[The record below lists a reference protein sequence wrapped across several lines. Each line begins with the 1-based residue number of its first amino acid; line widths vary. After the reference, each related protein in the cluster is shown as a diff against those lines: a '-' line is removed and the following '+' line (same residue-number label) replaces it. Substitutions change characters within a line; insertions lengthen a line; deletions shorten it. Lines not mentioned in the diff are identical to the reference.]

1 MSYCPQ
7 CGHLLGEREAYG
19 RLRPVCPNCGHVV
32 FRNPKVAAGAIVAR
46 DGAVLLNQ
54 RDIDPGLGKW
64 GLPAG
69 YVDLGE
75 QVEVAAIR
83 EVKEETGLDVRLDA
97 LLGVYSNLERG
108 VVLVV
113 YCASVV
119 GGELIAG
126 HETRAVDFFSPDAL
140 PELAFTQ
147 NVEIIADWLKRKV
160 L

>member
-1 MSYCPQ
+1 MHYCPR
-7 CGHLLGEREAYG
+7 CGHLLAEREAFG
-19 RLRPVCPNCGHVV
+19 RLRPVCPNCGQVV
-32 FRNPKVAAGAIVAR
+32 FQGPKVAAGAVIAR
-46 DGAVLLNQ
+46 DGLILLNQ

-75 QVEVAAIR
+75 SAEEAAIR
-83 EVKEETGLDVRLDA
+83 EVREETGLEVRLDG
-97 LLGVYSNLERG
+97 LLGVYTNQERG

-113 YCASVV
+113 YCASIV

-126 HETRAVDFFSPDAL
+126 HETRAVGFFSPDAL
-140 PELAFTQ
+140 PELAFAQ
-147 NVEIIADWLKRKV
+147 NDRVVADWLKRKD